1 MAKQLFKNYSYQFD
15 KNEKKILL
23 SFCKS
28 LLKQMSTDERFFS
41 DVKSFNSII
50 EKLNS
55 NDEEIKFTKDERTKL
70 IIRLKENRD
79 HLQKELKKAGFI
91 RRWLLKSVYTQYSS
105 LIENH
110 FQN

>member
-1 MAKQLFKNYSYQFD
+1 MAKQLFKNYSFQFD

-28 LLKQMSTDERFFS
+28 LMKQMSSDERFFN

-50 EKLNS
+50 EKLNT

-70 IIRLKENRD
+70 VARLKENKD
-79 HLQKELKKAGFI
+79 HLHKELKKAGFI
-91 RRWLLKSVYTQYSS
+91 RRWLLKSVYAQYSS